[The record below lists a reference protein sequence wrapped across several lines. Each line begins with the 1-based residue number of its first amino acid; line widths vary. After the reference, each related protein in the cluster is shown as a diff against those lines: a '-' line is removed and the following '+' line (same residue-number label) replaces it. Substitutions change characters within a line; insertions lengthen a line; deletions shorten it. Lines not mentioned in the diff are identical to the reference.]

1 MKMIKILM
9 IATALAFAFCGC
21 ASNNMTNTITEFDIS
36 KDGMFK
42 SIDGTTKKV
51 EVFRIR
57 TTDYGM
63 IEVYMRDKENQRH
76 YHSVTI
82 DPTRLELVEY

>member
-1 MKMIKILM
+1 MKMIKTLM
-9 IATALAFAFCGC
+9 ITTALAFAFCGC
-21 ASNNMTNTITEFDIS
+21 ARNNTTEFDIS

-51 EVFRIR
+51 EVLRIR
-57 TTDYGM
+57 TTGYGM

-82 DPTRLELVEY
+82 DPTRLELIEY

>member
-1 MKMIKILM
+1 MKMIKTLM
-9 IATALAFAFCGC
+9 ITTALAFAFCGC
-21 ASNNMTNTITEFDIS
+21 ARNNVANTIAEYVVS

-51 EVFRIR
+51 EVLRIR
-57 TTDYGM
+57 TTGYGM